1 MREKKIENVKPVLGD
16 EADPKLAPGSCDLM
30 VMVDV
35 YHEFDFPYEM
45 MRKMVSA
52 LKPSGRIVFVEYR
65 AEDPA
70 IPIKLVH
77 KMSEAQVRKEMAL
90 QPEMEWIET
99 RKELP
104 QQHII
109 VSRRK

>member
-1 MREKKIENVKPVLGD
+1 
-16 EADPKLAPGSCDLM
+16 
-30 VMVDV
+30 
-35 YHEFDFPYEM
+35 M
-45 MRKMVSA
+45 MGKMVPA
-52 LKPSGRIVFVEYR
+52 LKKGGRIVFVEYR

-70 IPIKLVH
+70 IPIKEVH

-104 QQHII
+104 QQHVI
-109 VSRRK
+109 VFRRK